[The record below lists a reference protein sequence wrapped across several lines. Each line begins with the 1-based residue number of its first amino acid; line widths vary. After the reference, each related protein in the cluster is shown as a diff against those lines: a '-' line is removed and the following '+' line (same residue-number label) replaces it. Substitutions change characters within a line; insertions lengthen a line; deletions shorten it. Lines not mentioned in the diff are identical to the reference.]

1 MKIYFLL
8 VVDITH
14 WKKYGTDEIH
24 AAINEYQNLNTNKAK
39 NVILFIGDG
48 MSLETLTAARIYK
61 AQQYNEIDCKDT
73 NTDQRCYGEETLLD
87 FEKFPHTGFS
97 KVRWTYLVLNISI

>member
-1 MKIYFLL
+1 
-8 VVDITH
+8 
-14 WKKYGTDEIH
+14 
-24 AAINEYQNLNTNKAK
+24 
-39 NVILFIGDG
+39 

-61 AQQYNEIDCKDT
+61 AQQYNEIDCNNT

-97 KVRWTYLVLNISI
+97 KVRWTYLILNIFSDLSSKFLMERRGKERTILTSRGTFFKEKY

>member
-1 MKIYFLL
+1 
-8 VVDITH
+8 
-14 WKKYGTDEIH
+14 
-24 AAINEYQNLNTNKAK
+24 
-39 NVILFIGDG
+39 

-61 AQQYNEIDCKDT
+61 AQQYGTDCKNT

-97 KVRWTYLVLNISI
+97 KVRTNFVLNILILEKIYIFTIYRLIALTNKQLIQLPLLVQCLLV

>member
-1 MKIYFLL
+1 
-8 VVDITH
+8 
-14 WKKYGTDEIH
+14 
-24 AAINEYQNLNTNKAK
+24 
-39 NVILFIGDG
+39 

-61 AQQYNEIDCKDT
+61 AQQYNTDCKNT

-97 KVRWTYLVLNISI
+97 KVRTNFALNILILEKYISLLFIDLLH

>member
-1 MKIYFLL
+1 
-8 VVDITH
+8 
-14 WKKYGTDEIH
+14 
-24 AAINEYQNLNTNKAK
+24 
-39 NVILFIGDG
+39 

-61 AQQYNEIDCKDT
+61 AQQYGTDCKNT

-97 KVRWTYLVLNISI
+97 KVRTNFVLNNLILETNRYIFTIYRLIALTNKQLIQLPLLVQCLLV